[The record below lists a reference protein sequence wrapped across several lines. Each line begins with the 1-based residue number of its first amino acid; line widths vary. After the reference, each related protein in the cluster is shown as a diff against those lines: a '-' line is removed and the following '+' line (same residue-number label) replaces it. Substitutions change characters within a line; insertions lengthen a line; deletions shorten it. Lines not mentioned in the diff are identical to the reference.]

1 MSLNKRLT
9 IVPLLILYLTLCLIW
24 ISISI
29 ACELTS
35 LLICL
40 QAGALMIVTL
50 LANKVALSHD
60 LVKSLIRSIAA
71 IAREDVKEATDLQWL
86 RLSFMA
92 LINLVQV
99 CFI

>member
-1 MSLNKRLT
+1 
-9 IVPLLILYLTLCLIW
+9 
-24 ISISI
+24 
-29 ACELTS
+29 
-35 LLICL
+35 
-40 QAGALMIVTL
+40 MIVTL

-71 IAREDVKEATDLQWL
+71 IAREDAKEATDLHWL

-99 CFI
+99 CFVLKVKFVHV